1 MQCGAPPLN
10 RGGQIHNTTM
20 NQIIRTRFAPSPTGE
35 MHIGNLRS
43 ALFAY
48 LFAKKNQGEFILRI
62 EDTDQTRYK
71 EGSVDA
77 ILDGLKWAG
86 IKYDGEITYQSKR
99 TAIYQKYAAELVKA
113 GHAYHCFCTA
123 DDLATMRQEQTA
135 DGSTVTRY
143 DRRCLNLSP
152 EEVKA
157 KLDAG
162 TPHVIRL
169 KVPSGETEFT
179 DLIRGKV
186 KINNADVDDQI
197 LLKSDGF
204 PTYHLANVIDDHE
217 MGITHVIRAEE
228 WLPSTPKHIILYQ
241 MFGWPAPEFA
251 HLSMVLAPD
260 RSKLSKRHGATSVL
274 EFKNLGYLPEAV
286 VNYIAL
292 LGWNPGTEQEVF
304 SLSELEREFDLAK
317 VNKAGAIFDLEKLN
331 WLNGHYIRQKN
342 LDELTELCLPY
353 LKVVY
358 PERSEGSHGASSF
371 EYLKSIVGLEQ
382 ERLKK
387 LSEIGERTKYFFVR
401 PTVDPQ
407 MLVWKK
413 STPEETQER
422 LKFLLE
428 FLATVPEENWT
439 RNSLQDVVVEEIKRH
454 GYGNGDTL
462 WPMRV
467 ALSGE
472 EKSPSPFE
480 IAEVLGKEET
490 IERIK
495 LVIK

>member
-1 MQCGAPPLN
+1 MN
-10 RGGQIHNTTM
+10 TQIK
-20 NQIIRTRFAPSPTGE
+20 TRFAPSPTGDL
-35 MHIGNLRS
+35 HIGGLRT
-43 ALFAY
+43 ALFEY
-48 LFAKKNQGEFILRI
+48 LFAKKNQGQFFLRI

-71 EGSVDA
+71 EGSVEG
-77 ILDGLKWAG
+77 IIESLKWAG
-86 IKYDGEITYQSKR
+86 LHYDGDLVYQSKR
-99 TAIYQKYAAELVKA
+99 TAIYQKYADQLVKA

-123 DDLATMRQEQTA
+123 DELATMRQEQTA

-143 DRRCLNLSP
+143 DRRCLNLTP

-157 KLDAG
+157 KLEANM
-162 TPHVIRL
+162 PYVIRL
-169 KVPSGETEFT
+169 KVPTGETEFT

-186 KINNADVDDQI
+186 KINNADIDDQI

-241 MFGWPAPEFA
+241 MFGWQQPEFA
-251 HLSMVLAPD
+251 HLSMILAPD
-260 RSKLSKRHGATSVL
+260 KTKLSKRHGATSVL

-292 LGWNPGTEQEVF
+292 LGWNPGTEQEIF
-304 SLSELEREFDLAK
+304 SLPELEKEFDLAK

-331 WLNGHYIRQKN
+331 WMNGHYIRQKS
-342 LDELTELCLPY
+342 LDELTEMCLPY
-353 LKVVY
+353 FQQVY
-358 PERSEGSHGASSF
+358 PDSALGSAEEGSHGASSF

-387 LSEIGERTKYFFVR
+387 LSEIGERTKYFFAR
-401 PTVDPQ
+401 PKVDPK
-407 MLVWKK
+407 MLIWKK

-422 LKFLLE
+422 LKFLVE
-428 FLATVPEENWT
+428 FLATVPEANWT
-439 RNSLQDVVVEEIKRH
+439 RNTLEEILIEEIKKR

-490 IERIK
+490 LERIK
-495 LVIK
+495 IAIK

>member
-1 MQCGAPPLN
+1 MPQKFA
-10 RGGQIHNTTM
+10 
-20 NQIIRTRFAPSPTGE
+20 TRFAPSPTGDL
-35 MHIGNLRS
+35 HIGGLRT

-48 LFAKKNQGEFILRI
+48 LFAQKNQGKFFLRI

-71 EGSVDA
+71 EGSVDG
-77 ILDGLKWAG
+77 IITGLKWAG
-86 IKYDGEITYQSKR
+86 LHYDGQIVYQSKR
-99 TAIYQKYAAELVKA
+99 TEIYQKHAAELVEN

-123 DDLATMRQEQTA
+123 DDLASMRQEQTA
-135 DGSTVTRY
+135 DGNTVTRY
-143 DRRCLNLSP
+143 DRRCLSLTP
-152 EEVKA
+152 EEVKSR
-157 KLDAG
+157 LDSG
-162 TPHVIRL
+162 VPHVIRL

-179 DLIRGKV
+179 DLIRGQV
-186 KINNADVDDQI
+186 KINNADIDDQI

-241 MFGWPAPEFA
+241 MFGWEIPEFV
-251 HLSMVLAPD
+251 HLSMILAPD
-260 RSKLSKRHGATSVL
+260 RTKLSKRHGATSVL

-292 LGWNPGTEQEVF
+292 LGWNPGTEQEIF
-304 SLSELEREFDLAK
+304 SLKELEHEFDLAK
-317 VNKAGAIFDLEKLN
+317 VNKAGAIFDINKLD
-331 WLNGHYIRQKN
+331 WMNGHYIRQKTIK
-342 LDELTELCLPY
+342 ELAALCLPY
-353 LKVVY
+353 LENDKNIKIQ
-358 PERSEGSHGASSF
+358 
-371 EYLKSIVGLEQ
+371 EYKNNYIELVVGLEQ

-387 LSEIGERTKYFFVR
+387 LSEIGERTKYFFVH

-428 FLATVPEENWT
+428 FLITIPEENWT
-439 RNSLQDVVVEEIKRH
+439 RNTLEEVLIEEIKKH

-490 IERIK
+490 LERLKVSIK
-495 LVIK
+495 NNN

>member
-1 MQCGAPPLN
+1 MST
-10 RGGQIHNTTM
+10 QIK
-20 NQIIRTRFAPSPTGE
+20 TRFASSPTGE

-48 LFAKKNQGEFILRI
+48 LFAQKNQGEFILRI
-62 EDTDQTRYK
+62 EDTDQTRYQ

-77 ILDGLKWAG
+77 ILGGLEWAG

-99 TAIYQKYAAELVKA
+99 IAIYQKYADELVKA

-143 DRRCLNLSP
+143 DRRCLNLSA

-157 KLDAG
+157 KLAAG

-169 KVPSGETEFT
+169 KVPTGETEFI

-241 MFGWPAPEFA
+241 MFGWEIPAFA

-304 SLSELEREFDLAK
+304 SLAELEQEFDLAK
-317 VNKAGAIFDLEKLN
+317 VNKAGAIFDIEKLN
-331 WLNGHYIRQKN
+331 WLNGHYIRQKELGELTKMCVPYLQQAGY
-342 LDELTELCLPY
+342 LDE
-353 LKVVY
+353 K
-358 PERSEGSHGASSF
+358 SEIRNQGSEIKESF
-371 EYLKSIVGLEQ
+371 EYIKLVVGLEQ

-401 PTVDPQ
+401 PKVDQ
-407 MLVWKK
+407 KMLVWKK
-413 STPEETQER
+413 STPAEAQER
-422 LKFLLE
+422 LQFLLE

-439 RNSLQDVVVEEIKRH
+439 RNTLEEVLVQEIKKR

-472 EKSPSPFE
+472 EKSPS
-480 IAEVLGKEET
+480 
-490 IERIK
+490 
-495 LVIK
+495 

>member
-1 MQCGAPPLN
+1 MST
-10 RGGQIHNTTM
+10 QIK
-20 NQIIRTRFAPSPTGE
+20 TRFAPSPTGDL
-35 MHIGNLRS
+35 HIGGLRT

-48 LFAKKNQGEFILRI
+48 LFAKKNQGQFFLRV

-71 EGSVDA
+71 EGSLNS
-77 ILDGLKWAG
+77 ILEGLKWAG
-86 IKYDGEITYQSKR
+86 LHYDGDLVYQSKR

-135 DGSTVTRY
+135 DGNTVTRY
-143 DRRCLNLSP
+143 DRRCLNLTP

-204 PTYHLANVIDDHE
+204 PTYHLANVIDDHD
-217 MGITHVIRAEE
+217 MGISHVIRAEE

-241 MFGWPAPEFA
+241 MFDWDIPEFA

-304 SLSELEREFDLAK
+304 SLSELEKEFDLAK
-317 VNKAGAIFDLEKLN
+317 VNKSGAIFDIEKLN
-331 WLNGHYIRQKN
+331 WLNGHYIRQKTIQ
-342 LDELTELCLPY
+342 ELAELCLPY
-353 LKVVY
+353 LQADENIKIQ
-358 PERSEGSHGASSF
+358 
-371 EYLKSIVGLEQ
+371 EYKNNYIELVVGLEQ

-387 LSEIGERTKYFFVR
+387 LSEIGERTKYFFAR

-407 MLVWKK
+407 MMVWKK

-439 RNSLQDVVVEEIKRH
+439 RNTLQDIVIEEIGRR

-480 IAEVLGKEET
+480 IAEVLGKSET
-490 IERIK
+490 IERLKMIIEK
-495 LVIK
+495 A